1 MTPSDVA
8 KWLSQNRAALGVLV
22 LGLVISFVAW
32 RVTEQQIDGEAAGQF
47 QRETTSATEAIDR
60 RIQDNLNIL
69 IGLKGLFDASD
80 RVTREE
86 FRLYLS
92 GFKLERRYSG
102 VRVVTYSQ
110 RVTRAEK
117 TAFVREVRRD
127 TSIDPRGY
135 PDFAIKPP
143 G

>member
-1 MTPSDVA
+1 M
-8 KWLSQNRAALGVLV
+8 LV

-32 RVTEQQIDGEAAGQF
+32 RVAEQQIDREAAAQF
-47 QRETTSATEAIDR
+47 QQDTARAAEAIDR
-60 RIQDNLNIL
+60 RVQEYFNIL

-92 GFKLERRYSG
+92 GFKLERRYTG
-102 VRVVTYSQ
+102 VRVVTFSQ

-117 TAFVREVRRD
+117 AAFVREVRRD

-135 PDFAIKPP
+135 PDFAIKRSEERRVGKECRSRWSPYH
-143 G
+143 